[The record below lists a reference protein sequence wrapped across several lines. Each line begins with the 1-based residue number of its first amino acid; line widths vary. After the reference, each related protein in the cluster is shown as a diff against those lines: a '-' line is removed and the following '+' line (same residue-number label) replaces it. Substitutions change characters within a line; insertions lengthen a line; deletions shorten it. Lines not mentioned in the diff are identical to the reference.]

1 MTVSVAIVAL
11 EGVSDSSL
19 AVTLDAFLAAN
30 RAATALLRQPAPFDV
45 CVVGVTRARVR
56 ARSGMEVTPAR
67 TFAGLRKVD
76 LAIVPG
82 MGMADPAEIDATL
95 GQPHVRAAC
104 SWLARRWRTGAHVAS
119 SCSGV
124 FLLAAA
130 GLLDG
135 QPATTTWWLG
145 PELAA
150 RFPAVEVDAAQM
162 VVEGDRVLTAGAA
175 LAQIDLVL
183 RLVSR
188 FAGPSLAEL
197 VARYLVVDER
207 PSQARYAIV
216 HHLTHGSDTARKA
229 ERWIRKNLDRPFRMA
244 ELARATAST
253 HRTLARRMR
262 EATGLSP
269 LAFVQQVRMET
280 ARHLLATTRISVE
293 EIACRVGYDT
303 SATLRRVLAQHTGLR
318 PSDLRP
324 PRQPPR
330 PEIKKPMKAP

>member
-1 MTVSVAIVAL
+1 MPITVAIVAL

-19 AVTLDAFLAAN
+19 AVTLDAFMAAN
-30 RAATALLRQPAPFDV
+30 RAATELLRQPAPFEAS
-45 CVVGVTRARVR
+45 VVGVTRARVR
-56 ARSGMEVTPAR
+56 CRSGMEIAPSR

-76 LAIVPG
+76 LVIVPG
-82 MGMADPAEIDATL
+82 MGMANAEEIDAAL
-95 GQPHVRAAC
+95 GQAQVRAAC
-104 SWLARRWRTGAHVAS
+104 GWLSRRWASGSHVAS

-145 PELAA
+145 PQLAV
-150 RFPAVEVDAAQM
+150 RFPDIDVDAEKM
-162 VVEGDRVLTAGAA
+162 VVEGDRVITAGAA

-188 FAGPSLAEL
+188 FAGPLLAEL

-229 ERWIRKNLDRPFRMA
+229 ERWVRKNLGRPFRMA

-269 LAFVQQVRMET
+269 LAFVQQLRMET
-280 ARHLLATTRISVE
+280 ARHLLATTRLSVE

-303 SATLRRVLAQHTGLR
+303 SATLRRVLAKQTGMR
-318 PSDLRP
+318 PSELRP
-324 PRQPPR
+324 PRAQER
-330 PEIKKPMKAP
+330 PERKKRMMAR

>member
-1 MTVSVAIVAL
+1 MTISVAIVVL

-19 AVTLDAFLAAN
+19 AVTLDAFMAAN
-30 RAATALLRQPAPFDV
+30 RAATSLLHQPAPFAV
-45 CVVGVTRARVR
+45 RVVGRTRGRVR
-56 ARSGMEVTPAR
+56 ARSGMVVTPGQS
-67 TFAGLRKVD
+67 FAGCRKAD
-76 LAIVPG
+76 LVIVPG
-82 MGMADPAEIDATL
+82 MGMADPVELDATL
-95 GQPHVRAAC
+95 GRPHIRATC
-104 SWLARRWRTGAHVAS
+104 SWLGERWRAGAHVAS

-130 GLLDG
+130 GLLGG

-145 PELAA
+145 PELLA
-150 RFPAVEVDAAQM
+150 RFPDVHVDTERM
-162 VVEGDRVLTAGAA
+162 VVEGDRVVTAGAA

-183 RLVSR
+183 RLISR
-188 FAGPSLAEL
+188 FAGPTLAEL

-216 HHLTHGSDTARKA
+216 HHMTHGSDTARKA
-229 ERWIRKNLDRPFRMA
+229 ERFIRKNLGRPFRMA

-262 EATGLSP
+262 EATGRSP
-269 LAFVQQVRMET
+269 LAFVQQVRVET
-280 ARHLLATTRISVE
+280 ARHLLSTTRLSVE

-303 SATLRRVLAQHTGLR
+303 SATLRRVLAKHTGLR

-324 PRQPPR
+324 PRVSG
-330 PEIKKPMKAP
+330 